1 MAGLIYR
8 IFRERRPGPEIPC
21 FRSFIGSVWHRKWL
35 STRSRESTGMCF
47 DKVVVVSAADVAAV
61 LRHASITPS
70 SLTEEIGIALL

>member
-1 MAGLIYR
+1 
-8 IFRERRPGPEIPC
+8 
-21 FRSFIGSVWHRKWL
+21 
-35 STRSRESTGMCF
+35 MCF